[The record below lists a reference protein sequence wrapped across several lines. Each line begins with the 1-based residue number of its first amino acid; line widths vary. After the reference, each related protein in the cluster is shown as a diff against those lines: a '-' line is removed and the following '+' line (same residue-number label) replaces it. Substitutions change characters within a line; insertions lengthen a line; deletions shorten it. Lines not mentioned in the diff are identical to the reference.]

1 MLKPKKIED
10 VFLSVEPSIVT
21 VIKKL
26 GETKARAAVVYLL
39 ADALEFFNATE
50 TMSDTQAATTVD
62 LIIEEYPYM
71 KLDDIKLCFKNAMK
85 MKYGKIYN
93 RIDGQVIMSWLKEYN
108 KERCTIADNQSW
120 NEHKAN
126 ISDNSKM
133 LAIGFYYDEYRAD
146 LELRVAE
153 GDKDAIKAL
162 ELSNHMSASLLKR
175 KFEKQKKD
183 LDEYYKKIE
192 CEKCNNI
199 LEYETSRSERS
210 PRNKEEN
217 TRTI

>member
-10 VFLSVEPSIVT
+10 VFLSVEPSIAT

-39 ADALEFFNATE
+39 ADALEFFNASE
-50 TMSDTQAATTVD
+50 TISDTQVATTAD

-71 KLDDIKLCFKNAMK
+71 KLDDLKLCFKNAMK
-85 MKYGKIYN
+85 MKYSKIYN

-126 ISDNSKM
+126 ISDDSKV
-133 LAIGFYYDEYRAD
+133 LTIGFYYDEYRAD
-146 LELRVAE
+146 LELRAAE
-153 GDKDAIKAL
+153 GDEDAIKAL
-162 ELSNHMSASLLKR
+162 ELSNGMSASLLER
-175 KFEKQKKD
+175 KFAKQKKY
-183 LDEYYKKIE
+183 LDEFYKNRE
-192 CEKCNNI
+192 CEKGNNI
-199 LEYETSRSERS
+199 LEHEASRSEKS
-210 PRNKEEN
+210 SRNKEED